1 MYYGR
6 GRERESSA
14 FIVAICCDYCKATRN
29 VFARQIIYWFLRGK
43 RKILII
49 PTDSDVRI
57 VSTCSDDRQTLS
69 GTPHKPP
76 GQEKQEA
83 RDDDDDPPAGD
94 GNGRRESRM
103 QANCTLAILQDAKSN
118 SSRQVSF
125 CLEGLVPGCERRA
138 ALIRDCTPTQEEGWY
153 LYHYHL
159 RRHQDWGRYALSE

>member
-43 RKILII
+43 RKYF
-49 PTDSDVRI
+49 
-57 VSTCSDDRQTLS
+57 SDDRQTLS

-94 GNGRRESRM
+94 GNGRRDR
-103 QANCTLAILQDAKSN
+103 A
-118 SSRQVSF
+118 
-125 CLEGLVPGCERRA
+125 GCKQTA
-138 ALIRDCTPTQEEGWY
+138 
-153 LYHYHL
+153 H
-159 RRHQDWGRYALSE
+159 

>member
-69 GTPHKPP
+69 GTRNTTQHSSRPAMAMPVETEPDARNAIPKP
-76 GQEKQEA
+76 
-83 RDDDDDPPAGD
+83 
-94 GNGRRESRM
+94 
-103 QANCTLAILQDAKSN
+103 NCTSDTAICQKQLKSA
-118 SSRQVSF
+118 SF
-125 CLEGLVPGCERRA
+125 VLPRGPRPGM
-138 ALIRDCTPTQEEGWY
+138 
-153 LYHYHL
+153 
-159 RRHQDWGRYALSE
+159 